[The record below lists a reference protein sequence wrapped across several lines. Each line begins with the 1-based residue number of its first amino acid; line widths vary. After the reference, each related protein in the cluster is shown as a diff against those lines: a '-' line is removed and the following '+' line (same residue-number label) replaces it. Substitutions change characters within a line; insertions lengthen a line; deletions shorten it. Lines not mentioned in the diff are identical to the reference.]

1 MNDRNSII
9 KDIDK
14 AVRLL
19 VSIRRRIILSEQ
31 AGGRKAG
38 GRRKAPREYPTTTLG
53 RNIDRLRLELGWS
66 YDDLA
71 RVSGISKKRILD
83 HVNKGTRPW
92 PHVLKEYSDT
102 FTKAFGRPISVADLL
117 TEM

>member
-14 AVRLL
+14 AIRLL
-19 VSIRRRIILSEQ
+19 VSARRRIIHSKQ

-38 GRRKAPREYPTTTLG
+38 GHRKAPKEYPTTLG

-66 YDDLA
+66 YNDLE
-71 RVSGISKKRILD
+71 RLSDIDKKRLLD
-83 HVNKGTRPW
+83 YVNKGAMPRPRT
-92 PHVLKEYSDT
+92 LKNLSDT
-102 FTKAFGRPISVADLL
+102 FSAALGHNVSVADLL
-117 TEM
+117 GEM